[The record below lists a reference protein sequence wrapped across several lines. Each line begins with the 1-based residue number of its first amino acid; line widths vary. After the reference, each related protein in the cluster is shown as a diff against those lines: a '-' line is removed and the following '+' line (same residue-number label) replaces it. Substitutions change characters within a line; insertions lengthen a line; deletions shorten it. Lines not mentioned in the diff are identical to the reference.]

1 MMKTRRPSCIRSYAD
16 TLRDTVESRACLKFS
31 PKDTVPDIIDRMHA
45 AGISAGGVVDSAGQF
60 VGFVTEEDIVR
71 RIFGRFEPH
80 HGVDYI
86 HEHKAVSHM
95 TAWDVMIL
103 NPDTLCVDDTV
114 EDALDLIT
122 YFGYRTMPVVDAK
135 GKLAG
140 IVEAEELRQHVNAK
154 SQTLKEA
161 NGSLPPYMMQ
171 QDLGLPY
178 EGFPQS
184 Y

>member
-1 MMKTRRPSCIRSYAD
+1 MKTRRPSYIRPYAD
-16 TLRDTVESRACLKFS
+16 TLRDIVESRACLKFS

-45 AGISAGGVVDSAGQF
+45 EGISAGAVIDSAGQF
-60 VGFVTEEDIVR
+60 VGFITEKEIAR
-71 RIFGRFEPH
+71 RIFGRFDPH

-103 NPDTLCVDDTV
+103 NPDTLHVDDEV

-122 YFGYRTMPVVDAK
+122 YFGYRYMPVVDSK

-140 IVEAEELRQHVNAK
+140 IVEAEELQQHVNAK

-161 NGSLPPYMMQ
+161 GASLPPYMMQ

-178 EGFPQS
+178 EGLSQS